1 MYKYNYT
8 FAKKWKKQKIKQLTD
23 LRDEMFTHNIDSLL
37 IKEYL
42 DEEYEKIQEE
52 YKIKI
57 KESKKKISKEKMDVY
72 NKILYEMKSNNK
84 IINTNSIEF
93 ID

>member
-1 MYKYNYT
+1 MYKYNS
-8 FAKKWKKQKIKQLTD
+8 AKKWKNKQIKQLKD
-23 LRDEMFTHNIDSLL
+23 LQDEMTTHNIDPSL

-52 YKIKI
+52 YKKKI
-57 KESKKKISKEKMDVY
+57 YESKKKVSKIKIDVY
-72 NKILYEMKSNNK
+72 NKILYEMKNN
-84 IINTNSIEF
+84 NYNSTESLEF